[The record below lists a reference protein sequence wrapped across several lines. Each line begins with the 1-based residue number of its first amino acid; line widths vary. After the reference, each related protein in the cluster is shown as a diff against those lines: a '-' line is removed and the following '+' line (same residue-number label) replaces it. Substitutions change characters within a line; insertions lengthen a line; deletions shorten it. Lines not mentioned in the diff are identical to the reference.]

1 MRKEVLSMKRKIV
14 NVLTF
19 AGIISTI
26 TALIYFFINSTQMLE
41 DDDDVEYVDAE
52 EFDEEKDE

>member
-1 MRKEVLSMKRKIV
+1 MKRKIV
-14 NVLTF
+14 NLLTF
-19 AGIISTI
+19 TGIISAI

>member
-1 MRKEVLSMKRKIV
+1 MKRKIV